1 MAEATFGDL
10 LGRRAARQPDRVGY
24 VFLGEDVSDAS
35 QETAITYAA
44 LDARARAV
52 AAGLRRQGVGVGDRA
67 LLLYAPG
74 AEFLTAFFGCLY
86 AGVVAVPTFPPDPFR
101 LERTLP
107 RLLATTVDAD
117 PVAALTTSDLLPL
130 AGMLNEHAPRFG
142 ELRWIAT
149 DAADIAVADAADD
162 FASPSLT
169 GDSVALLQYTS
180 GSTGTPKGVVLTHA
194 NLLHNVRQIQDFFA
208 VTPDSRGL
216 SWLPPYHDMGLIGG
230 LLEPLFVGMPIW
242 LMAPFDFLK
251 RPVSWLQALTRIG
264 ATASG
269 GPNFAY
275 DLCARKTTPEQLAAL
290 DLSSWSVAFNG
301 AEPIR
306 RATLERFAERFGPA
320 GFRASAFLPC
330 YGLAEA
336 TLIVGGGSL
345 ASTAGAVE
353 RAALEVGEVVAVAVD
368 AKPGPDALVSCGP
381 ASVDQRIAI
390 VDPDS
395 LCRLPTDR
403 VGEIWL
409 SGPSVAAG
417 YWGRPEE
424 TAEVFRAKLVGDDTD
439 WLRTGDLG
447 FVRDGE
453 LVITG
458 RLKDLIIIRGRNHY
472 PQDLEL
478 SAEQAHPSLR
488 PGCSVAFLD
497 DDDQLVVV
505 TEAARGA
512 ALDPAE
518 VASAVRTR
526 IAEDHSVQVATVV
539 LIAAGEVPKTS
550 SGKVRRRDC
559 ARMLAAGELQVLGQG
574 ALRAAAHLP
583 ATDAHISHLR
593 ALTAVVCDVPES
605 AVDPAAS
612 LLTLGLDSLAAI
624 ELQSRIE
631 SEFGATVPLERILAG
646 ATLVALAAELATGS
660 ATDHAPAPTVE
671 RGAELTPNER
681 ALWFLQRLDPD
692 STAHITA
699 AAIRL
704 TGPLDVAALR
714 RAVAELVHRHP
725 ALRSTFPLRDGEPV
739 RVIHPDPAGVLTEL
753 ATPAN
758 SLVSDAYHPFDL
770 DEGPLLR
777 VRLYRHAPEEHVL
790 LLSAHHLVTDFWST
804 TVLARELAAL
814 YTGAS
819 LPPAVQQPAPPVPSP
834 TDADYWDSQIGA
846 PALRLTSHDPARA
859 FAPAGTQR
867 IHLAPADADRLRAMA
882 AAQGVTLNVVL
893 LTAFETLLHLWTG
906 QDDLAIGMPVAART
920 RPGSAQ
926 AVGYLMN
933 PVPLRSTIADTDHA
947 TFAELL
953 SQTRSRVIGALEHQQ
968 YPIALLAERHAASRR
983 GLFQAMY
990 VFNRPTTPDAA
1001 GLPSALLGHPGIRR
1015 TLGPLTVESLPLP
1028 APQAASDLELALT
1041 EADTA
1046 IRGTLHFRTDAFDT
1060 PTATA
1065 FCAQYKALLQAAA
1078 TTPTTPL
1085 HTLLQAPTAPHWN
1098 TTDRTWHDPH
1108 LTVPQLFEAQA
1119 RRTPDA
1125 IAVTTFSATTPP
1137 TVTSPAAASPPAAAL
1152 PAGASTALA
1161 AASAAITSAA
1171 DASPA
1176 AALPPPTSA
1185 ASASSAAAPPP
1196 APTSAL
1202 TYRDLDQQAN
1212 RLAHL
1217 LRIGG
1222 AAPGRRIGIL
1232 LDRSPLIPVALLAV
1246 LKSGAAY
1253 VPVDPA
1259 NPPGRIAAVFR
1270 DAGVEAVLTEPLL
1283 AAKVPSGVTAILL
1296 GASDSASALPATP
1309 PEPAPAPHDIAY
1321 VIYTSG
1327 SSGPPKG
1334 VEIPHSAL
1342 ANHTRHA
1349 AEAYRTGPGDRV
1361 LQFASIAFDASA
1373 EEIYPALISGAQ
1385 LVLRNDTM
1393 LASPKA
1399 FLDACAERAV
1409 TVLDLP
1415 TAFWH
1420 SLAAALADQT
1430 ATLPADLRL
1439 VIIGGEAARA
1449 DRVAAWRET
1458 VGNRVRLVNTYGP
1471 TEATIVATAAEL
1483 IAPESDTSQDAN
1495 TGTVPIGRPIANTR
1509 AHVLDAALRPVP
1521 IGVVGELHLAGAG
1534 LARGYL
1540 DRPALTAQRFVADP
1554 FGPPG
1559 SRLYRTGD
1567 LARRLPDGS
1576 IAFAARAD
1584 RQVKL
1589 NGYRVEPG
1597 EVEAALRRLPAV
1609 ADAAVVPDVRPGRL
1623 LAYVTPSPSPSRA
1636 TDTAETPAPTPET
1649 LRTALRAELPEYMI
1663 PAAFVLL
1670 PEFPRTPGGKIDYAA
1685 LPTATAL
1692 PAAPTAPAEPPRTP
1706 EERALAGIWSEA
1718 LGLTEI
1724 HRHDDLFALGGH
1736 SLLATRILADVNDRM
1751 GRDVPLRAVFE
1762 APTLAALAER
1772 IAQAPPSTAGAIPR
1786 APRDQPIPLSFQQE
1800 RIWFLQQLEPDST
1813 NYNVPRAMRLR
1824 GDVDPEAVRLALS
1837 DLEARHEIL
1846 HTAFPDIDG
1855 VPVQSVREPRGIP
1868 VTLLDRRDLPE
1879 HERESWLRATI
1890 VTAGAEPFDLADGQ
1904 LIRVTLIRL
1913 ADDEYVLFMVE
1924 HHLVHDGWAQGV
1936 FLRDFLELY
1945 EARSVGRE
1953 PRLPA
1958 LAVQYADFAV
1968 WQRAALQGERLT
1980 ALQDHWEQRLSGAP
1994 AVLRLPTDLPR
2005 PTVLGTSGD
2014 QESLEIDGELA
2025 RRLRAFGQEH
2035 GVSLF
2040 MTMFAAF
2047 LALLHGLSGQ
2057 EDIVT
2062 GTGIANR
2069 RRPELDDQLG
2079 MIINTVLLR
2088 TDVSGDPT
2096 FADLLER
2103 VRETCLDAYTHQDM
2117 PFEKLVHRLRPARSL
2132 DHSPLFQVMYSFL
2145 DTPMPALR
2153 LPGVTAEVLDAHNGS
2168 AKFELNCVVIPHA
2181 EQRFHDAEEV
2191 PDVETITVALEY
2203 NTDLFQA
2210 ATIRRWLDHYA
2221 ALLDAAT
2228 ADPSRSVAALAER
2241 AGVADSRPIG

>member
-130 AGMLNEHAPRFG
+130 AGMLSEHASRFG

-162 FASPSLT
+162 FAAPSLT

-381 ASVDQRIAI
+381 VAADQRIAI

-417 YWGRPEE
+417 YWGRPDE
-424 TAEVFRAKLVGDDTD
+424 TAEVFRAKLAEDDTD

-488 PGCSVAFLD
+488 PGCTVAFLD
-497 DDDQLVVV
+497 GDDQLVVV

-512 ALDPAE
+512 DALDPADI
-518 VASAVRTR
+518 ASAVRTR
-526 IAEDHSVQVATVV
+526 IAEDHSVQVGTVV
-539 LIAAGEVPKTS
+539 LLAAGEVPKTS

-559 ARMLAAGELQVLGQG
+559 ARMLAAGELRVLGQG

-583 ATDAHISHLR
+583 ATNAHISHLR
-593 ALTAVVCDVPES
+593 ALTAAVCDVPES

-646 ATLVALAAELATGS
+646 ATLVELAAELSTGS
-660 ATDHAPAPTVE
+660 EISPAPDPMTE
-671 RGAELTPNER
+671 RRTELTPNER

-699 AAIRL
+699 AAVRL

-725 ALRSTFPLRDGEPV
+725 GLRTTFPLRDGEPV
-739 RVIHPDPAGVLTEL
+739 RVIHPAPVEVLTEL
-753 ATPAN
+753 AAPAN

-770 DEGPLLR
+770 DEGPPLR

-814 YTGAS
+814 YSGAS
-819 LPPAVQQPAPPVPSP
+819 LPPAVQQPAPPIPSS

-893 LTAFETLLHLWTG
+893 VTAFQTLLHLWTG

-926 AVGYLMN
+926 TVGYLMN
-933 PVPLRSTIADTDHA
+933 PVPLRSTITDTDHA

-968 YPIALLAERHAASRR
+968 YPAALLAERHAASRR

-990 VFNRPTTPDAA
+990 VFNRPTTTDAA

-1041 EADTA
+1041 EADAA
-1046 IRGTLHFRTDAFDT
+1046 ILGILHFRTDVFDP

-1065 FCAQYKALLQAAA
+1065 FSAQYKALLQAAA
-1078 TTPTTPL
+1078 TTPTAPL
-1085 HTLLQAPTAPHWN
+1085 HKLQQATNDPHWN
-1098 TTDRTWHDPH
+1098 ATDRSWHDPH

-1125 IAVTTFSATTPP
+1125 IAVESFP
-1137 TVTSPAAASPPAAAL
+1137 
-1152 PAGASTALA
+1152 STA
-1161 AASAAITSAA
+1161 
-1171 DASPA
+1171 
-1176 AALPPPTSA
+1176 PTLS
-1185 ASASSAAAPPP
+1185 
-1196 APTSAL
+1196 
-1202 TYRDLDQQAN
+1202 YGDLDEQAN

-1222 AAPGRRIGIL
+1222 AAPGRRIGVL

-1283 AAKVPSGVTAILL
+1283 AAKVPPGVTAILL
-1296 GASDSASALPATP
+1296 GASDSASAFPATP

-1349 AEAYRTGPGDRV
+1349 AEAYRTGPSDRV

-1458 VGNRVRLVNTYGP
+1458 VGSRVRLVNTYGP

-1483 IAPESDTSQDAN
+1483 TAPESNSSQDAN
-1495 TGTVPIGRPIANTR
+1495 TSTVPIGRPIANAR
-1509 AHVLDAALRPVP
+1509 AHILDAALHPVP

-1597 EVEAALRRLPAV
+1597 EVEAALRCLPAV
-1609 ADAAVVPDVRPGRL
+1609 ADAAVVPDARPGRL
-1623 LAYVTPSPSPSRA
+1623 LAYVTPSPSPTPSHPA
-1636 TDTAETPAPTPET
+1636 TDPAEPPTPTAET

-1692 PAAPTAPAEPPRTP
+1692 PTAPTAPAEPPRTP
-1706 EERALAGIWSEA
+1706 EERALAAIWSEA

-1824 GDVDPEAVRLALS
+1824 GEVDPEAVRLALS

-1879 HERESWLRATI
+1879 DERESWLRATI

-1958 LAVQYADFAV
+1958 LTVQYADFAV

-2005 PTVLGTSGD
+2005 PAVLGTSGD
-2014 QESLEIDGELA
+2014 QESLEIDGESA
-2025 RRLRAFGQEH
+2025 RRLRTFGQEH

-2088 TDVSGDPT
+2088 TDLSGDPT